1 MFWTHKFAVGL
12 IDMGNSESRTHKPKI
27 VNESLMYCMSIGDEL
42 LGAGNLFEDTPAV
55 PDVSMPAPPDLPQAK
70 SLGNIS
76 IL

>member
-1 MFWTHKFAVGL
+1 
-12 IDMGNSESRTHKPKI
+12 
-27 VNESLMYCMSIGDEL
+27 MYCMFIGDEL

-76 IL
+76 ILY